1 MKTRGCRTVFIV
13 TLHGS
18 AILSGICQKPVMSSQ
33 RPSQPIA
40 DVGTLWTMERGGRR
54 ARCAFV
60 KAPGGWQVR
69 TIVDNKILLMNDCD
83 RPQDAFALAE
93 RWQREM
99 CEHGWLRL
107 VPSMTTALTDE
118 RA

>member
-1 MKTRGCRTVFIV
+1 M
-13 TLHGS
+13 HS
-18 AILSGICQKPVMSSQ
+18 N
-33 RPSQPIA
+33 RPSDPTA
-40 DVGTLWTMERGGRR
+40 DIGTLWMMERGGRR

-99 CEHGWLRL
+99 CAQGWRRL
-107 VPSMTTALTDE
+107 VPTGSMALADE
-118 RA
+118 RRRA